1 MRRWLVCILLVSTYP
16 CGGCIHR
23 SPGML
28 YESSTE
34 PLSTYQTRL
43 REEMRRDVEELSVNI
58 GPRHAGESLANV
70 LAAERWIVD
79 RLTASGV
86 EPRRDEVDL
95 NGPKVA
101 NVEASFPGVERPG
114 EIIVIGAHYD
124 TVFRSPGANDNA
136 SGVALLLATA
146 KRLRDVPIGRT
157 VRIVFFVNEEW
168 PFSSGIQMGS
178 KVYAER
184 CRARNDDIVAMICV
198 DSVGYYASAP
208 GSQKYPAF
216 IVGLPSKGNFI
227 AFASNRENQQL
238 LDRVVELF
246 QIQSRFPSI
255 GVASDSKDAGRS
267 DHAPFWWQGYP
278 AILMSDTSMYRDPH
292 YHRPTDTAENLNYD
306 EMARL
311 AKGFIKTVQVM
322 AAAETRLPGSAAI
335 GTVVDPR

>member
-1 MRRWLVCILLVSTYP
+1 MRRWLACILFVSSGA
-16 CGGCIHR
+16 CAGCMHR

-34 PLSTYQTRL
+34 PLSTHQSRL

-101 NVEASFPGVERPG
+101 NVEASFPGVERPD

-136 SGVALLLATA
+136 SGVAMLLATA
-146 KRLRDVPIGRT
+146 RRLGDAPMGRT
-157 VRIVFFVNEEW
+157 VRIVFFVNEEY
-168 PFSSGIQMGS
+168 PFSGGIQMGS
-178 KVYAER
+178 RVYAER
-184 CRARNDDIVAMICV
+184 CRARGDDIVAMIAV
-198 DSVGYYASAP
+198 DSVGYYTSEP
-208 GSQKYPAF
+208 GSQNYPAF
-216 IVGLPSKGNFI
+216 IGGLPSKGNFI
-227 AFASNRENQQL
+227 AFGGNRDNQQL
-238 LDRVVELF
+238 LDHVVAIF
-246 QIQSRFPSI
+246 QEQCRFPAI
-255 GVASDSKDAGRS
+255 GVATDLKAASRS

-278 AILMSDTSMYRDPH
+278 AIFMSDTSEYRDPN
-292 YHRPTDTAENLNYD
+292 YHRPTDTADQLNYD
-306 EMARL
+306 ELARL
-311 AKGFIKTVQVM
+311 TEGFIKTVRVL
-322 AAAETRLPGSAAI
+322 AAADTVLP
-335 GTVVDPR
+335 